1 MPTVLTVALV
11 VLVVALLWLVVEVAL
26 TVRRARPCVDSF
38 KKAAD
43 ELEPVI
49 VSANEVVEQVKPVV
63 AKLDATLEQ
72 AQPAVVQVEPV
83 LRQTA
88 GAIGALSDDLVR
100 LDAILGDVSRATSAA
115 GSAASAVNDAAGSI
129 AHRAKSALGR
139 RLGHRPEQLGDAVA
153 PHADEAAAQK
163 GPGEASAAEGA
174 DQPGCDE
181 PLEAVPQIE
190 VARKEAGYFTY
201 PDND

>member
-49 VSANEVVEQVKPVV
+49 VSANEVMEQVKPVV

-139 RLGHRPEQLGDAVA
+139 RLGQHREQLGEAAPSHDAA
-153 PHADEAAAQK
+153 AAAQK
-163 GPGEASAAEGA
+163 TSDGAAG
-174 DQPGCDE
+174 QPGQDGCEE

-190 VARKEAGYFTY
+190 VAHKEAGYFTY